1 MAQALSSDGHKDT
14 TSAMSEES
22 NMSDPKPLQ
31 DNLTE
36 MINVGEGPEGTTSIA
51 SRDTDMEPFQMSPKR
66 TKVTSESSQAEGHI
80 EGPDRA
86 VQAFQE
92 DGKAEMHPTGSEPLS
107 PLTVVLFG
115 KTTAIKFGSENV
127 LLGPDHV
134 HPTQVNFPLKAIVSG
149 RHLSVIDMMD
159 LHENALYLDPVEHIT
174 GGLVRENNIHS
185 FILVLELD
193 NITESDKLKI
203 NWLQGQFGED
213 VLPYV
218 MVLFTYDREE
228 EEGDSIIDDLMK
240 DSFIEQITEKCG
252 GRYCTCSKSMS
263 NQVEMKTLLE
273 KIELMVQENTEPCYT
288 AEMYNA
294 ALTLRNDVDS
304 KRQLDARVKTMTP
317 KENSEPD
324 ENKKSQE
331 PEWGIPGCGKPQRE
345 REEKKAKIQQLFR
358 RLNLG
363 AQNTL
368 TSDLLT
374 IRTSSVKTHKPVAE
388 KDLVYS
394 FLEKL
399 LMMDYKARC
408 ITFQSESPETKTQPN
423 TRASK
428 DICSALFKK
437 KAGNSSSSE
446 QSQIHPMDIQM
457 AAFHSSDNFLRQ
469 LMVTKLSQCQYAV
482 PLIIPNPFTGEIE
495 LPLWALRQI
504 KKSWMSVDG
513 TGKTTSK
520 CKPMFEVETPM
531 VAFLRLGSLSSSKSQ
546 LMNNLI
552 NKRHDTFF
560 HRNCL
565 RSSKTRLLM
574 DGVVEIAWYCP
585 SGGSDW
591 LNDCTAF
598 CNLHGDAG
606 NHSVQREMLTQMATV
621 NVVLLSTLGE
631 DDGNRKTIEKLSE
644 SPKPLIFLLTDSD
657 SDVEELWEGKYSIGL
672 KGRSQSDVAEEL
684 KLILHKCCT
693 HDSQSEIKTFKLE
706 DVAKLTDIVVDEE
719 NEECQKAKNKANQTL
734 SLLNQEKLTTI
745 KEKHLPCQGKLW
757 HDWCQKNKNLYHLI
771 GHPEE
776 HKTTIKQQMTQIRS
790 QQHELAFSPLIKMF
804 SDHLRVL
811 EENERQ
817 YFLKW
822 LGIVLDSLTSDQ
834 VSALLHAYDE
844 QWSMVS
850 KQKQAKSPVL
860 DEDQAKL
867 EEISKDLN
875 AVTFGVEHLLRE
887 MGQIYESFKSTQS
900 TKGTAEHDE
909 AFCSLP
915 RIAAEIM
922 LSGYPLELMDGDAG
936 HVPLIWVPA
945 VIDELIK
952 KVGDKRVFVLSVLG
966 IQSSGKSTMLN
977 AMFGLQFAVSAG
989 RCTRGAFMQLVRVSD
1004 EMDGGQQFD
1013 YILVVDTEGLRA
1025 LELDG
1030 KTTLR
1035 HDNELATFVV
1045 GLGNLTLINIFG
1057 ENPADMQD
1065 ILQIVVQAFL
1075 RMKKV
1080 RLSPSCMFVH
1090 QNVGDISAGE
1100 KTMEGRRRLQEKLD
1114 EMTKLAAK
1122 EEECD
1127 AECFSDII
1135 AFDVK
1140 KDVGYF
1146 AQLWEG
1152 NPPMAPPNPKYSEN
1166 VHEMKQMILS
1176 KISTNRGMTLSEFK
1190 LSIKDLWKALLNE
1203 NFVFSFRNTLEIAVY
1218 RRLEHEY
1225 SKWTWSLRSAML
1237 AVENKLYN
1245 RVSNEASL
1253 RIDER
1258 HLAEQI
1264 KDTKEEVDRAVGR
1277 FFSNDGD
1284 KEILIQWR
1292 ERFQR
1297 KIKDLYSELVERTK
1311 EKLDHVCRQKVARER
1326 LDVEKKNYENK
1337 LFNLSKELA
1346 CGLKNN
1352 DTDEDALKSGF
1363 DDVWS
1368 KWVTELNQDAPSVV
1382 EIDVMGDVT
1391 KILSETYELALVCER
1406 QNLGD
1411 YCRLDVLGNYSDYV
1425 IFKKLLGQHEA
1436 DEPPTEDEKKK
1447 SGMFNQTRRFIT
1459 NAGRTLYSAVVKRHE
1474 QTDSVPVTEMLSFG
1488 DNDQLRALVKE
1499 TCQQTDKEVQ
1509 RMSSEGL
1516 GYNHSYIQQIIQ
1528 SVKTSVGAHE
1538 TKTPKYLLKK
1548 EFTVD
1553 LCLHACSSAGEGF
1566 SEIHKEFKEAN
1577 DIRMYLEKQKPQY
1590 FNIFKNLCSG
1600 ATSTTVFGTFIVDK
1614 LEPSILQTAYDK
1626 TALDVTEK
1634 MKRNVP
1640 AFRGNR
1646 SNLEKHILTSLALEE
1661 NFEDYIAYLHK
1672 PKEYF
1677 ASFITKEVD
1686 KYLLEEK
1693 TTDVLETL
1701 KSNIR
1706 STTKFVID
1714 SVKKVTEEAN
1724 NRNGDVNTWLQL
1736 LSTELKDELQFKE
1749 ESYPEQKEIT
1759 DLHFLQDVV
1768 NKHLAA
1774 VRSKL
1779 SADFQQGSDLRL
1791 EMFRKKPNEAM
1802 IEHLCQCCW
1811 AQCPF
1816 CSAIC
1821 TNTLEGHSGD
1831 HDVRFH
1837 RNCGING
1844 WSFMFKNNLGLE
1856 FCTTAVSSDNL
1867 NFRTEDKVFKYK
1879 DYRKAGGEYD
1889 KWNICRDDSE
1899 MPYWKWFVC
1908 TFQEN
1913 LEKHFKK
1920 KFTGIP
1926 QEWKNCTRDRA
1937 IESLSEL

>member
-1 MAQALSSDGHKDT
+1 MAHQ
-14 TSAMSEES
+14 
-22 NMSDPKPLQ
+22 
-31 DNLTE
+31 NLTC
-36 MINVGEGPEGTTSIA
+36 
-51 SRDTDMEPFQMSPKR
+51 
-66 TKVTSESSQAEGHI
+66 
-80 EGPDRA
+80 
-86 VQAFQE
+86 
-92 DGKAEMHPTGSEPLS
+92 
-107 PLTVVLFG
+107 VLFG
-115 KTTAIKFGSENV
+115 NASAVQFGPENI
-127 LLGPDHV
+127 LLGQDEP
-134 HPTQVNFPLKAIVSG
+134 VSG
-149 RHLSVIDMMD
+149 SVDISQIVPVSRIVAGRSVSVIN
-159 LHENALYLDPVEHIT
+159 LLSL
-174 GGLVRENNIHS
+174 R
-185 FILVLELD
+185 
-193 NITESDKLKI
+193 ESDLPQHTVDRFISELVNKNEIQAFIFVLCQLTDDDKVGLE
-203 NWLQGQFGED
+203 WLERTFGED
-213 VLPYV
+213 ALSRA
-218 MVLFTYDREE
+218 MMLFTYKSQEKCDT
-228 EEGDSIIDDLMK
+228 IVDDLKKNPVLDQLMK
-240 DSFIEQITEKCG
+240 KCG
-252 GRYCTCSKSMS
+252 GRYHTCSKSMN
-263 NQVEMKTLLE
+263 NQSEMKTLME
-273 KIELMVQENTEPCYT
+273 KINKMVLENTKPCYT
-288 AEMYNA
+288 AYQSLQE
-294 ALTLRNDVDS
+294 DVKS
-304 KRQLDARVKTMTP
+304 P
-317 KENSEPD
+317 KEDD
-324 ENKKSQE
+324 ERKVRDPETGVAGGGQSGRQRNIKK
-331 PEWGIPGCGKPQRE
+331 
-345 REEKKAKIQQLFR
+345 LFS

-363 AQNTL
+363 AQHTL
-368 TSDLLT
+368 KMTDVLT
-374 IRTSSVKTHKPVAE
+374 ITAASLKCHEPCAE
-388 KDLVYS
+388 KDLVHT
-394 FLEKL
+394 FLQRL
-399 LMMDYKARC
+399 LIMDYKAREQNV
-408 ITFQSESPETKTQPN
+408 IETKNEHKLTQPKDLLDLIHKRKDMLKS
-423 TRASK
+423 RASEESK
-428 DICSALFKK
+428 
-437 KAGNSSSSE
+437 
-446 QSQIHPMDIQM
+446 IHPMDIQM

-469 LMVTKLSQCQYAV
+469 LMITKLSQCQYAV

-520 CKPMFEVETPM
+520 CKPMFKVETPM

-585 SGGSDW
+585 SGRSDW

-606 NHSVQREMLTQMATV
+606 NHSVQREMLTKMATV
-621 NVVLLSTLGE
+621 NVVLLSTLEE
-631 DDGNRKTIEKLSE
+631 DDSNNKIIENLLTS
-644 SPKPLIFLLTDSD
+644 SKPLIFLLSDSD
-657 SDVEELWEGKYSIGL
+657 SDVVELWEGKYEVGL

-684 KLILHKCCT
+684 KRILHKCCT
-693 HDSQSEIKTFKLE
+693 HDSQSEMSIFKLE
-706 DVAKLTDIVVDEE
+706 NITKLTDIVVDEK
-719 NEECQKAKNKANQTL
+719 NEECQKAKDKANQTL

-817 YFLKW
+817 YFLKL
-822 LGIVLDSLTSDQ
+822 LGIVMDSLTSDQ

-850 KQKQAKSPVL
+850 KQKQDKSPVL

-952 KVGDKRVFVLSVLG
+952 KVGDQRVFVLSVLG
-966 IQSSGKSTMLN
+966 LQSSGKSTMLN

-989 RCTRGAFMQLVRVSD
+989 RCTRGAFMQLVRVSK
-1004 EMDGGQQFD
+1004 EMYGGQQFD

-1025 LELDG
+1025 LELAG

-1057 ENPADMQD
+1057 ENPAEMQD

-1075 RMKKV
+1075 QMKKV
-1080 RLSPSCMFVH
+1080 RLNPSCMFVH

-1114 EMTKLAAK
+1114 EMTRLAAK

-1127 AECFSDII
+1127 AECFRDII

-1152 NPPMAPPNPKYSEN
+1152 NLPMAPPNPKYSDN
-1166 VHEMKQMILS
+1166 VHDLRGIVLS
-1176 KISTNRGMTLSEFK
+1176 KVSKKRLMNLSQFKSHFTN
-1190 LSIKDLWKALLNE
+1190 LWTALLNE
-1203 NFVFSFRNTLEIAVY
+1203 NFVFSFKNTLEITAY
-1218 RRLEHEY
+1218 RRLENEY
-1225 SKWTWSLRSAML
+1225 CTWTWSLRSAML
-1237 AVENKLYN
+1237 ATENKLYN
-1245 RVSNEASL
+1245 RVSNDTSSKV
-1253 RIDER
+1253 D
-1258 HLAEQI
+1258 I
-1264 KDTKEEVDRAVGR
+1264 KDITDAMEDTKLKVDKSVQT
-1277 FFSNDGD
+1277 FFDEDQD

-1292 ERFQR
+1292 KRFEV
-1297 KIKDLYSELVERTK
+1297 KIENIYNDLVEGTK
-1311 EKLDHVCRQKVARER
+1311 RKSDEVVRLKAAREKVDR
-1326 LDVEKKNYENK
+1326 EKTRRRNELYNRSKI
-1337 LFNLSKELA
+1337 LALSLKGKEIS
-1346 CGLKNN
+1346 
-1352 DTDEDALKSGF
+1352 EDALKENFEGI
-1363 DDVWS
+1363 WS
-1368 KWVTELNQDAPSVV
+1368 KCVNDLKQDSSSDALISD
-1382 EIDVMGDVT
+1382 INIWGDVT
-1391 KILSETYELALVCER
+1391 KILMEGYELNLISER
-1406 QNLGD
+1406 QNQAA
-1411 YCRLDVLGNYSDYV
+1411 YEQLDTLGNYSEY
-1425 IFKKLLGQHEA
+1425 IISNKREEPGQR
-1436 DEPPTEDEKKK
+1436 DLRSTEDDD
-1447 SGMFNQTRRFIT
+1447 
-1459 NAGRTLYSAVVKRHE
+1459 
-1474 QTDSVPVTEMLSFG
+1474 DSHG
-1488 DNDQLRALVKE
+1488 ALVEGGVCSPSEEKSRSSGLTSE
-1499 TCQQTDKEVQ
+1499 DNKSLRNLIDCIIKDAEELIRSKPIAEHGYSQNYIPEIITLIKDKVKVHQSQT
-1509 RMSSEGL
+1509 STYS
-1516 GYNHSYIQQIIQ
+1516 
-1528 SVKTSVGAHE
+1528 
-1538 TKTPKYLLKK
+1538 LKK
-1548 EFTVD
+1548 EFTLD
-1553 LCLHACSSAGEGF
+1553 LCLHVCTFAAERFGELN
-1566 SEIHKEFKEAN
+1566 EQFKEAN
-1577 DIRMYLEKQKPQY
+1577 DIRMYLEKQKSQH
-1590 FNIFKNLCSG
+1590 FNIFKDLCAG
-1600 ATSTTVFGTFIVDK
+1600 ATLTTVFGKLMVDK
-1614 LEPSILQTAYDK
+1614 LESSILQAAYDK

-1634 MKRNVP
+1634 MKRDVP
-1640 AFRGNR
+1640 AFCGNR

-1661 NFEDYIAYLHK
+1661 NFEDYTAYLHK
-1672 PKEYF
+1672 PKEYV
-1677 ASFITKEVD
+1677 ATFITKEVD
-1686 KYLLEEK
+1686 KYLLEGR
-1693 TTDVLETL
+1693 TADVLETL

-1714 SVKKVTEEAN
+1714 SVKKVTKEAN

-1768 NKHLAA
+1768 NEHLAD
-1774 VRSKL
+1774 VESKL
-1779 SADFQQGSDLRL
+1779 CDNFQRGSDLRL
-1791 EMFRKKPNEAM
+1791 EMFRKKPNETM

-1821 TNTLEGHSGD
+1821 TNTLEGHTGD

-1844 WSFMFKNNLGLE
+1844 WSFMFYNNLGLE
-1856 FCTTAVSSDNL
+1856 FCTTAVSSDSL
-1867 NFRTEDKVFKYK
+1867 HFRTKDKVLKFK
-1879 DYRKAGGEYD
+1879 DYRKAGGEYA

-1908 TFQEN
+1908 RFQEN
-1913 LEKHFKK
+1913 LEKHYKK